1 MVKKLLLSKRIYDD
15 GMTHIIKC
23 ILFVFSM
30 SGYYGVRAQSAPCHC
45 QALIRQYPITA
56 DSTKVNHELADE
68 IKKVGSIYE
77 SDSDFEIRFYISSG
91 ITNGAHVKMIS
102 CAENRLKARAFH
114 YWFKSDPVTN
124 THKINKVKVRK
135 VRTDKDLSVILGE
148 LEKLYFFTLPDME
161 KLRPRMKKYGT
172 RNGKA
177 AEIRRE
183 ILDGTGFTVQI
194 KNGDYVRSYRYSNP
208 GSYYKFYDDVEE
220 LKMADEIYKY
230 FQTNLKSKKVSRLK
244 YSVKKLFSR
253 NR

>member
-1 MVKKLLLSKRIYDD
+1 
-15 GMTHIIKC
+15 MTYTIKY
-23 ILFVFSM
+23 ILFIFLM
-30 SGYYGVRAQSAPCHC
+30 SGCFGVRAQSAPCDC

-124 THKINKVKVRK
+124 IHKINKVKVRK
-135 VRTDKDLSVILGE
+135 VRTDKDWSVVLKE
-148 LEKLYFFTLPDME
+148 LEKLHFFMLPDME
-161 KLRPRMKKYGT
+161 KLRARMKKYGT

-177 AEIRRE
+177 VEIRRE
-183 ILDGTGFTVQI
+183 VLDGIGFTIQI
-194 KNGDYVRSYRYSNP
+194 KNGNYVRSLSYDNP
-208 GSYYKFYDDVEE
+208 GEYYKFYDNVEE
-220 LKMADEIYKY
+220 LRMADEIYKY
-230 FQTNLKSKKVSRLK
+230 FQTNLKSKK
-244 YSVKKLFSR
+244 
-253 NR
+253 